1 MVKTVCAV
9 CGKSYE
15 FKDKW
20 AKKNDPGNFICRT
33 CKIKQKTQS
42 EEFKTR
48 AKIRSLAKLQDEDV
62 KEKMSIKASL
72 NNIKNAEKIG
82 KSLKKHFKENGTS
95 KISEALKERWQDPD
109 YRAKMSEASKDNW
122 QSTEYRSKVINSLIM
137 SDLKKSLNN
146 KDHQQIK
153 EWLELQEYEF
163 EENYFLG
170 YYDFDFVIDG
180 WIILDL
186 KSNNERKLFIEHYF
200 SEYKYITE
208 VDDLQ

>member
-1 MVKTVCAV
+1 MIKLKCKK
-9 CGKSYE
+9 CGSYYE
-15 FKDKW
+15 FKRCSS
-20 AKKNDPGNFICRT
+20 KNDFVCRT

-48 AKIRSLAKLQDEDV
+48 AKIRSLAKLQDKDI

-72 NNIKNAEKIG
+72 NNVENAEKISE
-82 KSLKKHFKENGTS
+82 SLKKHFKDNGTS
-95 KISEALKERWQDPD
+95 KISKALKERWQDPD
-109 YRAKMSEASKDNW
+109 YKKKMSETSKDNW

-137 SDLKKSLNN
+137 SDLRKSLND

-163 EENYFLG
+163 EENHFLG
-170 YYDFDFVIDG
+170 YYDFNFIIDG

-186 KSNNERKLFIEHYF
+186 KSDNERKLFIEHYF

-208 VDDLQ
+208 VDDL